1 MSEKVLSVFIDEA
14 GDFGAYERHSP
25 YYIVSMILH
34 DQNVDIA
41 DQISGLE
48 YRLANLGYPQHAIHT
63 GPLIRRESV
72 YVNDVME
79 HRKHL
84 FNILF
89 YFMTKLDIHYIT
101 AAVKKNEC
109 SDVVDLTAK
118 LSRGLVTA
126 LSVHKEFFHAFDRII
141 VYYDNGQIEL
151 TKILTSVF
159 TALFSHVEF
168 RRVQPVNYKLFQ
180 VADLICTVEWLALK
194 EASKSLSKAELDFF
208 RTARDFKKNYLK
220 PIRRKRL

>member
-1 MSEKVLSVFIDEA
+1 MSEKVLSVFIDES
-14 GDFGAYERHSP
+14 GDFGAFERHSP
-25 YYIVSMILH
+25 YYLVSMVLH
-34 DQNVDIA
+34 DQDI
-41 DQISGLE
+41 DISEQISGLE
-48 YRLANLGYPQHAIHT
+48 YRLSNLGYPQHAIHT

-72 YVNDVME
+72 YKNDLME

-89 YFMTKLDIHYIT
+89 YFTIKLNIRYISC
-101 AAVKKNEC
+101 AVRKNEC
-109 SDVVDLTAK
+109 PDVIALTAK
-118 LSRGLVTA
+118 LSREIVSA
-126 LSVHKEFFHAFDRII
+126 LSQHREYIDGFDRII
-141 VYYDNGQIEL
+141 VYYDNGQVEL

-159 TALFSHVEF
+159 TALFSRVEF

-194 EASKSLSKAELDFF
+194 AEAGNLSNAEIGFF

-220 PIRRKRL
+220 PVRKKSI